1 MVRTYKKKT
10 DREHVSTKPK
20 TVPAKFKSGFLAE
33 MDGRTELTKALKAN
47 YQTIIDDLG
56 GDEEISH
63 IKNALIERFVWLE
76 AFLHTLEQRMAAG
89 ELSTDEALGKW
100 TQSVN
105 ALASLASKL
114 GMNKAKSG
122 RWVETL
128 MVAGAP
134 QANGHSNER

>member
-1 MVRTYKKKT
+1 MPKKYIKKT
-10 DREHVSTKPK
+10 DREYGKNKDQKLPQ
-20 TVPAKFKSGFLAE
+20 KFKTGFLAE
-33 MDGRTELTKALKAN
+33 LDGRTELSRALRAN

-128 MVAGAP
+128 MVAGGR
-134 QANGHSNER
+134 QNGDNYG